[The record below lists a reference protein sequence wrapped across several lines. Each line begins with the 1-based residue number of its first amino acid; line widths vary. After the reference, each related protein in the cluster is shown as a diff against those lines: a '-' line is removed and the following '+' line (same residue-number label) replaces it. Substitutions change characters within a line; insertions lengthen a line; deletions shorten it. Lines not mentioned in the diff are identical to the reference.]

1 MVIFTA
7 TKTSRGS
14 ARWLQGTQ
22 LSVQP
27 VSKQEFEIIEKV
39 GKDWESDKGLNIELV
54 NLIAKA
60 RQVPD
65 TNDTVA

>member
-1 MVIFTA
+1 
-7 TKTSRGS
+7 
-14 ARWLQGTQ
+14 LQGTQ